1 MSERSTGRESIQETR
16 PSRTKSLTGR
26 HGMRTGMP
34 SAGSSPKGDGAVVG
48 FGCVSLASQ
57 RAVYAGVG
65 EVMVYV
71 AEGSRGDGVGGGS

>member
-1 MSERSTGRESIQETR
+1 
-16 PSRTKSLTGR
+16 
-26 HGMRTGMP
+26 MRTGMP

-48 FGCVSLASQ
+48 FGCVSLAWQ